1 MHRAQA
7 GSSLQVPRRPGCPLT
22 DTRAGHRIAERRVNA
37 RLVGLVARLDALAGD
52 LERRIADAAGELS
65 ALLAPMER

>member
-37 RLVGLVARLDALAGD
+37 RLVGLDPRQVPANGA
-52 LERRIADAAGELS
+52 ESAAYFPEFR
-65 ALLAPMER
+65 PRPRPRPRP